1 MFELI
6 KLAREEVCL
15 GSWLEALVHDPTN
28 PLPLVLWQR
37 YWMTIAGDTYRKKE
51 QETIFKGTLLTSE
64 DRVLLGGIPDPHLGI
79 LPVASKSLR
88 NLLISELLV
97 SELFYDCSQVQ
108 L

>member
-1 MFELI
+1 MVGGTGSRSHKPI
-6 KLAREEVCL
+6 AVSPLAEVL
-15 GSWLEALVHDPTN
+15 DDNSRGHI
-28 PLPLVLWQR
+28 Q
-37 YWMTIAGDTYRKKE
+37 KKRARDNL
-51 QETIFKGTLLTSE
+51 FKGTLLTSE
-64 DRVLLGGIPDPHLGI
+64 DRVLLGGFPDPHLGT